1 MEIFHRLNLM
11 IDDEFNEFGFS
22 NRKRTNRLLL
32 LTFEFRRRNFLNT
45 FSLVL
50 TTTKSKSNLKAK
62 ETRKIL
68 LLIDRQKNSIE

>member
-1 MEIFHRLNLM
+1 M